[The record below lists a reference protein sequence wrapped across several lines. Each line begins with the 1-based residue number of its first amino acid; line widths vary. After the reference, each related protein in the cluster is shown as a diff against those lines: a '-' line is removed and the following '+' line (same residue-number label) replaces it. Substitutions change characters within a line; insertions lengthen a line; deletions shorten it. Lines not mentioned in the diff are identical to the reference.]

1 MVDISKIF
9 VFVLIANIKIFG
21 GVKYI
26 AEQDLKESSIE
37 NNKILLYPLEIN
49 EKSYIRSQDNK
60 KRYIMVDNNRAFCV
74 FKYNGKDYI
83 LATNICPCCFTN
95 CYAILIKD
103 DYEDCRLSYKLEGL
117 REELKRNNID
127 SIIFNGKD
135 FLICNEYLKFKN
147 WRCCVSCRPKLFSSY
162 ANESI
167 KNKGNEK
174 EFLKMIFV
182 TDTNFEEK
190 AVTLD
195 LCENVKIVDLYAELT
210 IIDRK
215 TVNEVMKSFKNKY

>member
-1 MVDISKIF
+1 MRYISKIF
-9 VFVLIANIKIFG
+9 VFVLIANIRTFG
-21 GVKYI
+21 SVKYI
-26 AEQDLKESSIE
+26 AEQDLKESSIK
-37 NNKILLYPLEIN
+37 NNKIFIYPLEIN

-60 KRYIMVDNNRAFCV
+60 KRYIMVGNNRAFCV
-74 FKYNGKDYI
+74 FKYNGKNYI
-83 LATNICPCCFTN
+83 LATNSCHCCFTN

-103 DYEDCRLSYKLEGL
+103 DYEDYSLTPELEGL

-127 SIIFNGKD
+127 SIIFNMKG

-147 WRCCVSCRPKLFSSY
+147 WRCCVSCRPNLFFSY

-167 KNKGNEK
+167 KNKGNDK

-182 TDTNFEEK
+182 KDTKFEEK

-195 LCENVKIVDLYAELT
+195 LCENVKIVDSYVELT
-210 IIDRK
+210 IIDKK
-215 TVNEVMKSFKNKY
+215 TDDEIMKNFKNID